1 DPLKLEISN
10 LKLHPQLHYLCT
22 MRIFLIGYMGSGKTT
37 LGRSLS
43 AILGYRITDLDEEFE
58 SRYKVSIQDFFSRY
72 GEAPFRQLEQKLLI
86 EYIDDED
93 VVISTGGGTP
103 CYANNMDLM
112 LKHGI
117 TVYLK
122 MNPQELT
129 ERLSVS
135 VRKRPLIMMKQGE
148 DLFAH
153 VSNHLM
159 QRENYYNRAHI
170 IMNGSHPDARRLAQ
184 EIRSHALFIP

>member
-1 DPLKLEISN
+1 
-10 LKLHPQLHYLCT
+10 